1 MGGISGQMGSLID
14 KQTRQSML
22 QDPRYQKYEKY
33 GDQLVLE
40 AEIERDAIRM
50 FKQK

>member
-1 MGGISGQMGSLID
+1 MSRASGVLGKEGSLID

-33 GDQLVLE
+33 GD
-40 AEIERDAIRM
+40 
-50 FKQK
+50 